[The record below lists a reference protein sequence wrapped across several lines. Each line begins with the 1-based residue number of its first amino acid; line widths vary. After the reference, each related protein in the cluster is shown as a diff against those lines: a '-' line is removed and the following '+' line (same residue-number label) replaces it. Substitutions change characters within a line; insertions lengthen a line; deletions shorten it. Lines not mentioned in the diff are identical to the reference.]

1 MLCPAESEI
10 VVALVP
16 SFPALLTLKLRDL
29 RWRLSAPCT
38 VFRLH
43 LHGFGIAIA
52 IFSGSVHSLSRFTIL
67 IVQTSDLLWI
77 CSAVP
82 VLAVLRVLVEVCFES
97 FEVQESPES
106 RLVLQAIVRLTHFM
120 SRLLGDS
127 CSTSKVQMPTAGLAK
142 VVIGA

>member
-1 MLCPAESEI
+1 M
-10 VVALVP
+10 
-16 SFPALLTLKLRDL
+16 
-29 RWRLSAPCT
+29 

-67 IVQTSDLLWI
+67 VVQASDLLWI

-82 VLAVLRVLVEVCFES
+82 VLAVLRVLVKVCFES

-106 RLVLQAIVRLTHFM
+106 GLVLQVSGGVTQFMTRLF
-120 SRLLGDS
+120 GDS
-127 CSTSKVQMPTAGLAK
+127 RSASNVQMPTAGLAK